1 MSAPTTDPVIRV
13 KALRSIAAIF
23 TSRTIDQQVFDVL
36 LRMMYSNVWIMVD
49 PGLLCFKFVET
60 APKAIIISLIE
71 RLARTRVAIV
81 YRTRNEDFTRSL
93 YIVKFNPRMVSK
105 ISRRKTNKYTVNR
118 MSKIGSVVV
127 GDEIIID
134 KDKVHS
140 DWFDKFV
147 FKSVNNGN
155 ERVSRFV
162 ALNKLEWERVL

>member
-23 TSRTIDQQVFDVL
+23 TSRTIDQQVFDML
-36 LRMMYSNVWIMVD
+36 LRMVYSNVWIMVD

-105 ISRRKTNKYTVNR
+105 ISRRKR
-118 MSKIGSVVV
+118 SEERRV
-127 GDEIIID
+127 GKEC
-134 KDKVHS
+134 
-140 DWFDKFV
+140 
-147 FKSVNNGN
+147 
-155 ERVSRFV
+155 
-162 ALNKLEWERVL
+162 